1 VTFTEALQLVHRPR
15 TASADTG
22 KVTLRAWLPLAS
34 VLALLGGAPAAASA
48 ATVNVVG
55 TGLVRFQT
63 QRSAE
68 VIGVTVNAPGR
79 VRLVDPDNP
88 AARSFKPK
96 CIKRSRRACVRRDR
110 RSGDWIVLRA
120 VRFIYDGDG
129 FIMRVTSRR
138 GFRVTISGVG
148 QLKLNGHGTYVLDGA
163 AHRYDGNLPPIRL
176 KPR

>member
-22 KVTLRAWLPLAS
+22 TVTPRAWTTLAA

-48 ATVNVVG
+48 ATVNVNG
-55 TGLVRFQT
+55 KGLVRFQT

-79 VRLVDPDNP
+79 VRLLDPDNP

-96 CIKRSRRACVRRDR
+96 CIKRSRKACVRRDR

-120 VRFIYDGDG
+120 VRFIYDGEG
-129 FIMRVTSRR
+129 FVMRVTSRR

-148 QLKLNGHGTYVLDGA
+148 QLKLNGRGTYVLDGV
-163 AHRYDGNLPPIRL
+163 AHGYNGNLPPIRL

>member
-1 VTFTEALQLVHRPR
+1 
-15 TASADTG
+15 
-22 KVTLRAWLPLAS
+22 
-34 VLALLGGAPAAASA
+34 
-48 ATVNVVG
+48 
-55 TGLVRFQT
+55 
-63 QRSAE
+63 
-68 VIGVTVNAPGR
+68 
-79 VRLVDPDNP
+79 
-88 AARSFKPK
+88 
-96 CIKRSRRACVRRDR
+96 VRRDR